1 MIKTMI
7 NQPWV
12 GAVVCLALVVGC
24 RPQPESEPSNPPAVQ
39 LDDQPPVAINAVSPV
54 QYPPALFE
62 QKVEGNVV
70 LQLYV
75 DETGAVDPDST
86 IIVET
91 SGYPALDSAALMAA
105 AELEFAPAIR
115 RGEPVAVT
123 FLQPIYFRHPEGA
136 EPDVEAGDEGG
147 SS

>member
-1 MIKTMI
+1 MM
-7 NQPWV
+7 NRPWV
-12 GAVVCLALVVGC
+12 VAVVCLAMCFGC
-24 RPQPESEPSNPPAVQ
+24 GAPPESEPSNTPTVQ
-39 LDDQPPVAINAVSPV
+39 LDEQPPVAINAESPV

-75 DETGAVDPDST
+75 DETGAVHPEST
-86 IIVET
+86 IVAES
-91 SGYPALDSAALMAA
+91 SGYPALDSAALRAA
-105 AELEFAPAIR
+105 AALEFAPAIR
-115 RGEPVAVT
+115 RGAPVAVT

-136 EPDVEAGDEGG
+136 GPDVEAGDEGG